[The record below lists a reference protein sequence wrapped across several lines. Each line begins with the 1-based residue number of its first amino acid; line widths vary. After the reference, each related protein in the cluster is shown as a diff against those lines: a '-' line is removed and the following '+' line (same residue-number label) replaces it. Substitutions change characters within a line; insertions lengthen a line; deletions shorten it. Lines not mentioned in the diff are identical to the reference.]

1 MAFLTV
7 FVQLYF
13 CKCQNTFEANFI
25 DLLLK
30 IEDVQ
35 SQNNPE
41 DLTRISP
48 DREQPDGMLV

>member
-1 MAFLTV
+1 MALLTV

-13 CKCQNTFEANFI
+13 CKCQNTFDANFI
-25 DLLLK
+25 YLLPNT
-30 IEDVQ
+30 EDVQ

-48 DREQPDGMLV
+48 DREQPDVMLV